1 MVEKNFKNQNLVE
14 FSNKMTLVSQKKYQS
29 NLKKEALKF
38 AKSAIII
45 DPTKFHAIYIFA
57 LCENSEIDIVK
68 RIRIVSNEYNA
79 ISILGDIYKEYGNNE
94 KARVFFKKSICLAPE
109 IGTRLQRLCDI
120 SDDLEALTL
129 LSRISTVRT
138 TDKKMVQDLAT
149 ILSNMD
155 DKTASLQETYDKI
168 KNIIFR
174 MRKNKLTIHD
184 KHDLTLFMILKLKGK
199 IFRVKQFFTIILNIE
214 ENRFFEYISK
224 IIFKEIVKN
233 PEEYEFILIYS
244 AFWLIPS
251 GLDQTRTKRCIDAI
265 RWSTIASTRE
275 INQNSNRINI
285 LAHRLRYTMAIE
297 QRMFGGPNIV
307 QRKIY
312 KSMPNFIHQPSS
324 TTAKT
329 VQDNRRSAR
338 PDRIGFYI
346 GDITSITAE
355 KFAPAIV
362 LTAARSGLHCNIYTE
377 SEASV
382 VQQSELWRLK
392 KSLPIR
398 FNTLPSSGNPNDEI
412 LAVSSDRNHV
422 YVDLRG
428 YSKDSR
434 IHIVNARPAR
444 TTAVA
449 IGSGE
454 TSGLS
459 SVDVLLSDKWVFP
472 TDRTKFPEKHL
483 IALPSGILNFRGDD
497 LPVVPRARSRDTVP
511 TFGAFHQLSKVSPE
525 SVRAWSSAMHAV
537 PESRL
542 ILKIN
547 VRTNRHLNDMI
558 YSQFGS
564 LGIPSSRILIVGRTD
579 THEKHLQLLG
589 HVDVLFDAFPFNGL
603 TTTLE
608 ALWAGV
614 PLISMPGERM
624 ISRYGA
630 SILHHSGF
638 GRFCASDANDFAEMA
653 KRTIKDKDFLH
664 DFRQSAREELTKSPT
679 FNMDRYIAAAAD
691 SFQKL
696 MTVG

>member
-1 MVEKNFKNQNLVE
+1 MKQ
-14 FSNKMTLVSQKKYQS
+14 
-29 NLKKEALKF
+29 
-38 AKSAIII
+38 
-45 DPTKFHAIYIFA
+45 
-57 LCENSEIDIVK
+57 
-68 RIRIVSNEYNA
+68 
-79 ISILGDIYKEYGNNE
+79 
-94 KARVFFKKSICLAPE
+94 FF
-109 IGTRLQRLCDI
+109 
-120 SDDLEALTL
+120 
-129 LSRISTVRT
+129 
-138 TDKKMVQDLAT
+138 
-149 ILSNMD
+149 
-155 DKTASLQETYDKI
+155 
-168 KNIIFR
+168 NIIF
-174 MRKNKLTIHD
+174 
-184 KHDLTLFMILKLKGK
+184 
-199 IFRVKQFFTIILNIE
+199 NIE
-214 ENRFFEYISK
+214 EKKFFMYISNL
-224 IIFKEIVKN
+224 IFKEIVKN
-233 PEEYEFILIYS
+233 PKDYDLILIYS
-244 AFWLIPS
+244 LFLEIPT
-251 GLDQTRTKRCIDAI
+251 GLDEIGTKRCIDAI
-265 RWSTIASTRE
+265 RWSTIVSTRE
-275 INQNSNRINI
+275 INKSPNKLNI
-285 LAHRLRYTMAIE
+285 LAHRLRYIMAIE
-297 QRMFGGPNIV
+297 QRMFRGQNIV

-312 KSMPNFIHQPSS
+312 NSMPNFIHQPNSI
-324 TTAKT
+324 TAKT
-329 VQDNRRSAR
+329 VQDNRRSAM
-338 PDRIGFYI
+338 PDRIGFYV

-362 LTAARSGLHCNIYTE
+362 LAAARSGLRCNIYTE
-377 SEASV
+377 SETSV
-382 VQQSELWRLK
+382 IQQSTLWRLK
-392 KSLPIR
+392 ESLPIR

-542 ILKIN
+542 ILKISI
-547 VRTNRHLNDMI
+547 RTNRHLNDMI

-564 LGIPSSRILIVGRTD
+564 LGIPNSRIRIVGRTD

-589 HVDVLFDAFPFNGL
+589 HVDVLFDAFPYNGL

-653 KRTIKDKDFLH
+653 KRTIKDKDFLQ